1 MLVLALGLTLNTK
14 AGLGVSPIISIAFAV
29 SEIWSLNFGDTTFLL
44 YILFVAAQF
53 LIRGKRSR
61 LTDLLQLPLS
71 LVFSRV
77 LNLFSAAIPYQS
89 AEHSFPVNFL
99 LLLLAILLTG
109 LGVSLTV
116 NMKLVPNPGDGIVA
130 AVAERMGRDQGF
142 AKNIFDVGCVAFT
155 CALGLLAAG
164 RVVGSAWAPWPP
176 WWAWAVPSPC
186 STIWERKKCSGR
198 RACSSRKPLPARSHL
213 WRNHYEPTVHHIP
226 GRRLYHTEALRQPR
240 RGDPGRPGPHR

>member
-1 MLVLALGLTLNTK
+1 MKQVYRWTLYLFGMLVLALGLTLNTK

-89 AEHSFPVNFL
+89 AEHSFSVNFL

-164 RVVGSAWAPWPP
+164 RVVGIGVGTLAAMVGVGRSIALFNHLGKEKMCRAAGLLQPEPASCPEPP
-176 WWAWAVPSPC
+176 VEES
-186 STIWERKKCSGR
+186 
-198 RACSSRKPLPARSHL
+198 L
-213 WRNHYEPTVHHIP
+213 
-226 GRRLYHTEALRQPR
+226 
-240 RGDPGRPGPHR
+240 